1 MIDTAKAIKVLHN
14 YGRGME
20 KILIIVNAEVSEQ
33 GKLISASPVTE
44 RMVAAIRR
52 GIATYSSEPVAID
65 VVSAGSL
72 WSKGVRLAAEDSQ
85 MIYCPLTIHLPYY
98 FNSPAKDIF
107 SACKDIVGRR
117 HWVENNLGYKT
128 SFGDH
133 WLGHLWLPVIL
144 TKKDILY
151 AEIIGEGE
159 MPNSYEQ
166 PIMLSKRHRQSLHH
180 LARNLLDSLSAIPAV
195 YLIQFSLHKDEI
207 VFDRLWPFPAAP
219 ALASLR
225 FQDPDLFTCHWQC
238 LTNQPIGELTSL
250 EQTMSI

>member
-1 MIDTAKAIKVLHN
+1 MIDTAKAIKLLHN

-52 GIATYSSEPVAID
+52 GIATCSSEPVSIE
-65 VVSAGSL
+65 VVSAGLL
-72 WSKGVRLAAEDSQ
+72 WSKGNKLAAEKSR
-85 MIYCPLTIHLPYY
+85 MIYCPLTIQLPDY
-98 FNSPAKDIF
+98 FDFPAKDIF
-107 SACKDIVGRR
+107 SACKDINGRR
-117 HWVENNLGYKT
+117 HWVEHNLGYKT

-144 TKKDILY
+144 TKKNLLY
-151 AEIIGEGE
+151 AEVIGEGE

-166 PIMLSKRHRQSLHH
+166 PIILSTRHRQSLNH
-180 LARNLLDSLSAIPAV
+180 LARKLLDSLSAIPGV
-195 YLIQFSLHKDEI
+195 YLLQFSLQNNEI

-219 ALASLR
+219 ALASLKS
-225 FQDPDLFTCHWQC
+225 QEPDLFTCHWRC
-238 LTNQPIGELTSL
+238 LTGKSVGEITLL
-250 EQTMSI
+250 EQPMSI

>member
-1 MIDTAKAIKVLHN
+1 MD
-14 YGRGME
+14 
-20 KILIIVNAEVSEQ
+20 KILIIVNAEVNTQ

-52 GIATYSSEPVAID
+52 GIATYSSEPVAIE

-72 WSKGVRLAAEDSQ
+72 WSKGTKLGTEESRT
-85 MIYCPLTIHLPYY
+85 IYCPLTIQLPDY
-98 FNSPAKDIF
+98 FDFPAKDIF
-107 SACKDIVGRR
+107 SACKDLTGRR
-117 HWVENNLGYKT
+117 HWVERNLGYKT

-144 TKKDILY
+144 TKKGLLY
-151 AEIIGEGE
+151 AEVIGEGA

-166 PIMLSKRHRQSLHH
+166 PVILSSRHRQSLHH
-180 LARNLLDSLSAIPAV
+180 LARNLLDSLSAIPSV
-195 YLIQFSLHKDEI
+195 YLVQFSLYNNEI

-225 FQDPDLFTCHWQC
+225 SQDPDLFTCHWQC
-238 LTNQPIGELTSL
+238 LIDRPIAEVTSL
-250 EQTMSI
+250 EQTMSM